1 MQCYINPKWRKN
13 IRTKWPDQRQVAAQ
27 HYSKQAGFTLVEVMI
42 GTVLIA
48 ILVLGLSGLWT
59 TVNNQFLLLTLKQK
73 AIFVLNGEM
82 ERLTALYRITNFAA
96 NGSAFHEV
104 TYNDASDGDD
114 FSDGDAPSP
123 GREFQR
129 LVYSGLPQNFST
141 LENIVTTSGDQFNCP
156 INTNAKT
163 AQFNADCAGRVLV
176 DENSNS
182 TNDDRNYVWLDQQR
196 RITGR
201 LSWRIR
207 DIKDSL
213 DTFYPNVDRPCWDF
227 FDSNGSNCKE
237 LTLYLHFPY
246 RYSTAQE
253 PDTDAGFGRRETLLL
268 KTFVARR

>member
-1 MQCYINPKWRKN
+1 MLCPISLRRRNN
-13 IRTKWPDQRQVAAQ
+13 ARTSLRGQHWSHAHNHPRQF
-27 HYSKQAGFTLVEVMI
+27 GFTLIEVLI

-59 TVNNQFLLLTLKQK
+59 TVNNQFLFLTLKQK

-104 TYNDASDGDD
+104 TYNNSVDGDD
-114 FSDGDAPSP
+114 FADASKNPL
-123 GREFQR
+123 EAVNKR
-129 LVYSGLPQNFST
+129 LVFGSRPQNAAS
-141 LENIVTTSGDQFNCP
+141 LGNIITVEGTQFDCP
-156 INTNAKT
+156 INTNLNT
-163 AQFNADCAGRVLV
+163 AQFNADCAGHILV
-176 DENSNS
+176 DENTNV
-182 TNDDRNYVWLDQQR
+182 TNDNRNYVWIDQHR

-207 DIKDSL
+207 DIKASL
-213 DTFYPNVDRPCWDF
+213 DAFYPNVDGPCWDF